1 VQKKLHLT
9 PYLTRLSA
17 EYWYHKVIIMRTT
30 YVIAAIGCVL
40 ILAAG
45 LMAGCT
51 GTTGTPSENKT
62 IATQPTIAPG
72 SVTAAPTAATTAGTG
87 TGTSTGSGTL
97 APTLTLNSTSNN
109 KIVTIPAGDRVM
121 IRLAENPTT
130 GYTWHATASKGLDI
144 VSDTYTA
151 PDTTLVGAGGYHDWI
166 LSPKISDTYT
176 FKAISYRTWEGVNP
190 ADDSYNLVIQVTK
203 A

>member
-1 VQKKLHLT
+1 
-9 PYLTRLSA
+9 
-17 EYWYHKVIIMRTT
+17 MRTT

-51 GTTGTPSENKT
+51 GTTGAPPANETV
-62 IATQPTIAPG
+62 ATQPSFAPG
-72 SVTAAPTAATTAGTG
+72 SATVVPTPATTTITG
-87 TGTSTGSGTL
+87 TGTASGSGTL
-97 APTLTLNSTSNN
+97 ATTLTLNSTSNN

-121 IRLAENPTT
+121 VRLAENPTT

-144 VSDTYTA
+144 VSDAFTA
-151 PDTTLVGAGGYHDWI
+151 SNTTLIGAGGYHDWI
-166 LSPKISDTYT
+166 LSPETVDTYT

-190 ADDSYNLVIQVTK
+190 ADESYNLVIQVTK
-203 A
+203 N